1 MPYKDALDF
10 LADYF
15 YHQLGDDDRVYTYL
29 IQLKP
34 EDRIAL
40 RIAVETFG
48 KNFNLKQT
56 TDYALWS
63 WKNK

>member
-1 MPYKDALDF
+1 MPQTDLDF

-15 YHQLGDDDRVYTYL
+15 YHQMGDNDRVYTYL

-48 KNFNLKQT
+48 KNFNIFLT
-56 TDYALWS
+56 NDYANWS
-63 WKNK
+63 FKNR